1 MIKKFKGVSRKEFLF
16 RFTDL
21 WNILQKK
28 EYRLTDKEAWILVEF
43 MSLAP
48 EYDKFRFSSQCK
60 KMVMKEVVERG
71 WDVSIMGVNQLLAKL
86 EQKKILRID
95 EDKCRYLRDEFKHF
109 LDPKNTKFTFTFD
122 FDIDNEL

>member
-16 RFTDL
+16 RFIDL

-28 EYRLTDKEAWILVEF
+28 ELRLTEKEAWILVEF

-60 KMVMKEVVERG
+60 KMVMKEVSAKG
-71 WDVSIMGVNQLLAKL
+71 WTVSIMGVNQLLSKL
-86 EQKKILRID
+86 ENKKILRQD
-95 EDKCRYLRDEFKHF
+95 EDGCKYLREEFKRF
-109 LDPKNTKFTFTFD
+109 IDPKNTKFTFTFD